1 MIERNF
7 TATAQFI
14 TSAPDPATADANVK
28 AALAAIKPVL
38 DALPGVSVA
47 LSAEEEQGQIVFQ
60 EA

>member
-1 MIERNF
+1 MIDRNF

-28 AALAAIKPVL
+28 AALAAIQPVL
-38 DALPGVSVA
+38 ATLPGVSIS
-47 LSAEEEQGQIVFQ
+47 LSVEEEDGQVVFQ